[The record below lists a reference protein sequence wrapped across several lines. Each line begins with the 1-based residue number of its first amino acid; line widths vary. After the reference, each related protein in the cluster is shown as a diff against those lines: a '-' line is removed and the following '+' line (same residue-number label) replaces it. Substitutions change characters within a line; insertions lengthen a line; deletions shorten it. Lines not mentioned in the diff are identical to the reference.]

1 MECKRSD
8 PMKVTMTDSG
18 ATIDAHDLGPL
29 LGLAPSEVPDKMRAG
44 EITSLSEEGADE
56 DAGRIRLTFWYAGQ
70 RVRLI
75 CDEDGTVIK
84 TTRIRTAG

>member
-1 MECKRSD
+1 
-8 PMKVTMTDSG
+8 MKVTLTDNG

-29 LGLAPSEVPDKMRAG
+29 LGLTPSQVQAKMRAG
-44 EITSLSEEGADE
+44 EITSQSEEGIDE

-75 CDEDGTVIK
+75 CEADGTVIK
-84 TTRIRTAG
+84 TTRIKATR